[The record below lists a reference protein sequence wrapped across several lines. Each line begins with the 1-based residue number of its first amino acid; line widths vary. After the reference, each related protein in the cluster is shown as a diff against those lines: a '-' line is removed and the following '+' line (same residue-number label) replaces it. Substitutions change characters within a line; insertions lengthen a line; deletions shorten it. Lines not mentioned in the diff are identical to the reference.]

1 MIRHPII
8 HDAVISSEN
17 SATTSAR
24 RWRFVA
30 VLVFAASLIE
40 MTSGAFAAPIT
51 IPDALNP
58 DDEYRLVFI
67 TSQSRNAT
75 SGNIA
80 DYNTFVTNLA
90 NTQAALS
97 NLGTTWKAI
106 ASTSSIHAKDN
117 TGTNFIVDYPN
128 NIGVPIYL
136 LDGITKIADDNV
148 DLWND
153 GTLDSSL
160 DVNEAGVEVLA
171 TDVWTG
177 SNQFGN
183 GFFPLGVI
191 APSPRVGRSDTAGT
205 QWMSLGQ
212 SSASLSFPLYALS
225 GVLSVIPEPSSL
237 LLLGC
242 LGSLMACIRNR
253 PRGRR

>member
-1 MIRHPII
+1 
-8 HDAVISSEN
+8 
-17 SATTSAR
+17 
-24 RWRFVA
+24 
-30 VLVFAASLIE
+30 L
-40 MTSGAFAAPIT
+40 AAPIT

-58 DDEYRLVFI
+58 GDEYRLAFI
-67 TSQSRNAT
+67 TSQTRNAT
-75 SGNIA
+75 SSDIA
-80 DYNTFVTNLA
+80 DYNAFVTNVA
-90 NTQAALS
+90 NMQSALN

-117 TGTNFIVDYPN
+117 TGTNFFVDYPN

-153 GTLDSSL
+153 GTLDSPL

-183 GFFPLGVI
+183 ALFPLGVVV
-191 APSPRVGRSDTAGT
+191 PSPRVGRSDTAGM

-212 SSASLSFPLYALS
+212 SSAHGSHPFYALS
-225 GVLSVIPEPSSL
+225 GVLTMIPEPSSL
-237 LLLGC
+237 LLVVLGG
-242 LGSLMACIRNR
+242 LVLAGKRSRAFHSGLRSSKR
-253 PRGRR
+253 EVR

>member
-1 MIRHPII
+1 MMRHPII
-8 HDAVISSEN
+8 NDIVISKEQV
-17 SATTSAR
+17 SAR
-24 RWRFVA
+24 TAWGRS
-30 VLVFAASLIE
+30 FAAVFVLAGLFME
-40 MTSGAFAAPIT
+40 MSTGAYAAPIT
-51 IPDALNP
+51 VPEGLNP
-58 DDEYRLVFI
+58 SDEYRLAFI
-67 TSQSRNAT
+67 TSQTRNAT

-80 DYNTFVTNLA
+80 DYNSFVTNVA
-90 NTQAALS
+90 NTHSALS

-153 GTLDSSL
+153 GTIDSPL
-160 DVNEAGVEVLA
+160 DVNEAGVEVRA

-183 GFFPLGVI
+183 ALFPLGVI

-212 SSASLSFPLYALS
+212 SSASLSYPLYALS
-225 GVLSVIPEPSSL
+225 EVLTVIPEPSSL
-237 LLLGC
+237 LLVGC
-242 LGSLMACIRNR
+242 LGSLIACGRIR
-253 PRGRR
+253 PRWRT